1 MKLLSYTYRKL
12 ALLLFLLMAVW
23 GVLFYYAII
32 DEVVDETDDT
42 LENYGEILMESALH
56 DPSILETEGSLMSF
70 YKFTPISEEEGRHY
84 RQVFYDATVYIELED
99 EDEPVRVMCTA
110 FRMPDG
116 QYYELKLM
124 ISILERDD
132 MVEAMLWYLG
142 ALFLLFLICTSIG
155 IQLVLK
161 GVFRPLHR
169 LLDWLHCIQP
179 GKEVPPLDN
188 PTKIREFRQLSDAAL
203 DMGNR
208 SYKAYEEQK
217 QFIENASHELQ
228 TPLAIVRGKV
238 ELLAESEGMTE
249 QQMEQLDE
257 IYATLGRAVKLNKS
271 LLLLSRIENGQ
282 YTEMEDVSVDEIL
295 DELLPDLMD
304 IYEHK
309 QVRLIRKREEQP
321 FIIRCNHSLA
331 QILVSN
337 LVKNSLLHNREG
349 GELQVLTTPTSLVIK
364 NTGDVPLDGEK
375 LFRRFY
381 HGMDGKKDSTG
392 LGLAIARSIA
402 LSSSLKLTYEWQ
414 DGMHTFRLVK
424 ESKFTVN
431 CGYSQIFPNSLPL
444 FAV

>member
-161 GVFRPLHR
+161 EVFRPLHR

-337 LVKNSLLHNREG
+337 LVKNSLLHNREE

-424 ESKFTVN
+424 ESKIY
-431 CGYSQIFPNSLPL
+431 C
-444 FAV
+444 

>member
-56 DPSILETEGSLMSF
+56 DPSILETEGSLMPF

-424 ESKFTVN
+424 ESKI
-431 CGYSQIFPNSLPL
+431 YR
-444 FAV
+444 

>member
-132 MVEAMLWYLG
+132 VVEAMLWYLG

-424 ESKFTVN
+424 ESEI
-431 CGYSQIFPNSLPL
+431 YR
-444 FAV
+444 

>member
-208 SYKAYEEQK
+208 SYKAYDEQK

-424 ESKFTVN
+424 ESKI
-431 CGYSQIFPNSLPL
+431 YR
-444 FAV
+444 

>member
-228 TPLAIVRGKV
+228 PPLAIVRGKV

-402 LSSSLKLTYEWQ
+402 LSSLLKLTYEWQ
-414 DGMHTFRLVK
+414 NGMHAFRLVK
-424 ESKFTVN
+424 ESKI
-431 CGYSQIFPNSLPL
+431 YR
-444 FAV
+444 

>member
-1 MKLLSYTYRKL
+1 
-12 ALLLFLLMAVW
+12 
-23 GVLFYYAII
+23 
-32 DEVVDETDDT
+32 
-42 LENYGEILMESALH
+42 MESTLP

-424 ESKFTVN
+424 ESKI
-431 CGYSQIFPNSLPL
+431 YR
-444 FAV
+444 

>member
-1 MKLLSYTYRKL
+1 
-12 ALLLFLLMAVW
+12 MAVW

-337 LVKNSLLHNREG
+337 LVKNSLLHNREE

-424 ESKFTVN
+424 ESKIY
-431 CGYSQIFPNSLPL
+431 C
-444 FAV
+444 

>member
-188 PTKIREFRQLSDAAL
+188 PTKIREFRQLSNAAL

-337 LVKNSLLHNREG
+337 LVKNSLLHNREE

-424 ESKFTVN
+424 ESKI
-431 CGYSQIFPNSLPL
+431 YR
-444 FAV
+444 

>member
-208 SYKAYEEQK
+208 SYKAYGEQK

-402 LSSSLKLTYEWQ
+402 LSSLLKLTYEWQ
-414 DGMHTFRLVK
+414 NGMHAFRLVK
-424 ESKFTVN
+424 ESKI
-431 CGYSQIFPNSLPL
+431 YR
-444 FAV
+444 

>member
-32 DEVVDETDDT
+32 DEVEDATDDT

-402 LSSSLKLTYEWQ
+402 LSSLLKLTYEWQ
-414 DGMHTFRLVK
+414 NGMHAFRLVK
-424 ESKFTVN
+424 ESKI
-431 CGYSQIFPNSLPL
+431 YR
-444 FAV
+444 

>member
-402 LSSSLKLTYEWQ
+402 LSSSLRLTYEWQ

-424 ESKFTVN
+424 ESEI
-431 CGYSQIFPNSLPL
+431 YR
-444 FAV
+444 

>member
-309 QVRLIRKREEQP
+309 QVRLIRKREKQP

-424 ESKFTVN
+424 ESKI
-431 CGYSQIFPNSLPL
+431 YR
-444 FAV
+444 

>member
-364 NTGDVPLDGEK
+364 NTGDVPLHGEK

-424 ESKFTVN
+424 ESKI
-431 CGYSQIFPNSLPL
+431 YR
-444 FAV
+444 

>member
-424 ESKFTVN
+424 E
-431 CGYSQIFPNSLPL
+431 CEIYR
-444 FAV
+444 

>member
-217 QFIENASHELQ
+217 QFIENASLELQ

-424 ESKFTVN
+424 ESEI
-431 CGYSQIFPNSLPL
+431 YR
-444 FAV
+444 

>member
-424 ESKFTVN
+424 ESKIY
-431 CGYSQIFPNSLPL
+431 CYLRLFPNLS
-444 FAV
+444 

>member
-349 GELQVLTTPTSLVIK
+349 GELQVLTTLTSLVIK

-424 ESKFTVN
+424 ESKI
-431 CGYSQIFPNSLPL
+431 YR
-444 FAV
+444 

>member
-188 PTKIREFRQLSDAAL
+188 PTKIREVRQLSDAAL

-424 ESKFTVN
+424 ESEI
-431 CGYSQIFPNSLPL
+431 YR
-444 FAV
+444 

>member
-304 IYEHK
+304 IYKHK

-424 ESKFTVN
+424 ESEI
-431 CGYSQIFPNSLPL
+431 YR
-444 FAV
+444 

>member
-179 GKEVPPLDN
+179 GKEAPPLDN

-402 LSSSLKLTYEWQ
+402 LSSSLRLTYEWQ

-424 ESKFTVN
+424 ESEI
-431 CGYSQIFPNSLPL
+431 YR
-444 FAV
+444 

>member
-257 IYATLGRAVKLNKS
+257 IYATLGRAVRLNKS

-424 ESKFTVN
+424 ESEI
-431 CGYSQIFPNSLPL
+431 YR
-444 FAV
+444 

>member
-1 MKLLSYTYRKL
+1 MKLLGYTYRKL

-155 IQLVLK
+155 IQLVLR

-414 DGMHTFRLVK
+414 NGMHAFRLVK
-424 ESKFTVN
+424 ESKI
-431 CGYSQIFPNSLPL
+431 YR
-444 FAV
+444 

>member
-1 MKLLSYTYRKL
+1 MKLLSYTYSKL

-42 LENYGEILMESALH
+42 LENYGEMLMESALH

-116 QYYELKLM
+116 QYSELKLM
-124 ISILERDD
+124 VSTLERDD

-161 GVFRPLHR
+161 GVFRPLHK
-169 LLDWLHCIQP
+169 LLDWLHRIQP

-188 PTKIREFRQLSDAAL
+188 PTKIQEFRQLSNAAL

-295 DELLPDLMD
+295 DELLPDLTD

-309 QVRLIRKREEQP
+309 QVRLMRKREEQS

-337 LVKNSLLHNREG
+337 LVKNSLLHNGEG

-364 NTGDVPLDGEK
+364 NTGDVPLEGEK

-392 LGLAIARSIA
+392 LGLAIAHSIA

-414 DGMHTFRLVK
+414 DSMHTFRLVK
-424 ESKFTVN
+424 ESKI
-431 CGYSQIFPNSLPL
+431 YR
-444 FAV
+444 

>member
-23 GVLFYYAII
+23 GVLFYYALI

-424 ESKFTVN
+424 ESEI
-431 CGYSQIFPNSLPL
+431 YR
-444 FAV
+444 

>member
-295 DELLPDLMD
+295 DKLLPDLMD

-424 ESKFTVN
+424 ESEI
-431 CGYSQIFPNSLPL
+431 YR
-444 FAV
+444 

>member
-1 MKLLSYTYRKL
+1 
-12 ALLLFLLMAVW
+12 
-23 GVLFYYAII
+23 
-32 DEVVDETDDT
+32 
-42 LENYGEILMESALH
+42 MESALH

-424 ESKFTVN
+424 ESEI
-431 CGYSQIFPNSLPL
+431 YR
-444 FAV
+444 

>member
-99 EDEPVRVMCTA
+99 EDEPVRIMCTA

-402 LSSSLKLTYEWQ
+402 LSSLLKLTYEWQ
-414 DGMHTFRLVK
+414 NGMHAFRLVK
-424 ESKFTVN
+424 ESKI
-431 CGYSQIFPNSLPL
+431 YR
-444 FAV
+444 

>member
-188 PTKIREFRQLSDAAL
+188 PTKIREFRQLNDAAL

-337 LVKNSLLHNREG
+337 LVKNSLLHNREE

-424 ESKFTVN
+424 ESKIY
-431 CGYSQIFPNSLPL
+431 C
-444 FAV
+444 

>member
-188 PTKIREFRQLSDAAL
+188 PTKLREFRQLSDAAL

-424 ESKFTVN
+424 ESKI
-431 CGYSQIFPNSLPL
+431 YR
-444 FAV
+444 

>member
-282 YTEMEDVSVDEIL
+282 YTKMEDVSVDEIL

-337 LVKNSLLHNREG
+337 LVKNSLLHNREE

-424 ESKFTVN
+424 ESKIY
-431 CGYSQIFPNSLPL
+431 C
-444 FAV
+444 

>member
-321 FIIRCNHSLA
+321 FIIRCIHSLA

-424 ESKFTVN
+424 ESEI
-431 CGYSQIFPNSLPL
+431 YR
-444 FAV
+444 

>member
-12 ALLLFLLMAVW
+12 AWLMFLLMAVW

-42 LENYGEILMESALH
+42 LENYGDILMESALH
-56 DPSILETEGSLMSF
+56 DPAILETEGSLMSF

-161 GVFRPLHR
+161 GVFRPLHK
-169 LLDWLHCIQP
+169 LLDWLHRIQP
-179 GKEVPPLDN
+179 GKEVPSLDN
-188 PTKIREFRQLSDAAL
+188 PTKIREFCQLSDAAL

-249 QQMEQLDE
+249 QQMKELDE
-257 IYATLGRAVKLNKS
+257 IYVTLDRAVKLNKS

-309 QVRLIRKREEQP
+309 CVNLIRKREEQP

-349 GELQVLTTPTSLVIK
+349 GELQVLTTPTSLVIR
-364 NTGDVPLDGEK
+364 NTGDIPLDGEK

-381 HGMDGKKDSTG
+381 RGMDGKKDSTG

-414 DGMHTFRLVK
+414 DGMHCFCLVK
-424 ESKFTVN
+424 EN
-431 CGYSQIFPNSLPL
+431 
-444 FAV
+444 

>member
-238 ELLAESEGMTE
+238 ELLAESDSLTE
-249 QQMEQLDE
+249 QQMKELDE
-257 IYATLGRAVKLNKS
+257 IYSTLGRAVKLNKS

-424 ESKFTVN
+424 ESKIY
-431 CGYSQIFPNSLPL
+431 C
-444 FAV
+444 

>member
-42 LENYGEILMESALH
+42 LENYGEILMERALH

-337 LVKNSLLHNREG
+337 LVKNSLLHNREE

-424 ESKFTVN
+424 ESKIY
-431 CGYSQIFPNSLPL
+431 C
-444 FAV
+444 

>member
-337 LVKNSLLHNREG
+337 LVKNSLLHNREE

-414 DGMHTFRLVK
+414 NGMHAFRLVK
-424 ESKFTVN
+424 ESKIY
-431 CGYSQIFPNSLPL
+431 C
-444 FAV
+444 